1 VRNKSRESVRE
12 KSRDGVKHYLPQVL
26 VVGTY
31 LLLSAQL
38 FGLISRYAVN
48 VLFSDQWEFDGA
60 TLFQHHFI
68 WEMFRWQHGQH
79 RQGLGA
85 LSQKLIE
92 PYIRWNSRYE
102 AFGIGAIIVSVALV
116 ALLLKVRLY
125 GAIRYSDVVI
135 PCLFLNPRQWESV
148 VLTTNPT
155 HAFLPLLL
163 ILYCLCWLIPAYYWK
178 YTCVW
183 LVNFLL
189 IYNGYGIFVGFL
201 TPALLALDFYGNT
214 RHLAPKY
221 QWGGALALTISIVSL
236 ASFFVGYKFQS
247 GVDCF
252 SLAPENPVL
261 YLWFAA
267 LMFTHAAGLN
277 ILSITFATLVGSIAL
292 LLLLGCLWIVV
303 KRLFVAQAEDTWSR
317 DAVIATLLAY
327 CAVFC
332 FNAAYGRLCLG
343 LAAAGT
349 SRYTPYVVLG
359 FFGLYLYA
367 LSGHARNLRV
377 SLVLLLLLF
386 ATLGARPL
394 SGGEARIVEEMTNGK
409 RAWRECYLARHDI
422 HECDTLTKFQVHPHP
437 DAIHLQEKLNFLERN
452 HLNLYAD
459 SH

>member
-1 VRNKSRESVRE
+1 VPIKSREGVRE
-12 KSRDGVKHYLPQVL
+12 KSRDGVKRYLPHVL
-26 VVGTY
+26 VIGTY
-31 LLLSAQL
+31 LLLSVQL
-38 FGLISRYAVN
+38 FSLISRYAVN
-48 VLFSDQWEFDGA
+48 VLFSDQWEFDDA
-60 TLFQHHFI
+60 TLFQQHST

-92 PYIRWNSRYE
+92 PYIHWNSHYE
-102 AFGIGAIIVSVALV
+102 AFGIGAIIVIAALV

-135 PCLFLNPRQWESV
+135 PCLFLTPRQWESV
-148 VLTTNPT
+148 VLTANPT

-178 YTCVW
+178 YTCVL

-201 TPALLALDFYGNT
+201 TPALLALHFFGNT
-214 RHLAPKY
+214 LHLAPKY
-221 QWGGALALTISIVSL
+221 QWVSAAALTISIASL

-261 YLWFAA
+261 YLWFVA

-277 ILSITFATLVGSIAL
+277 ILSITFATLAGSIAL
-292 LLLLGCLWIVV
+292 LLLLVGLWVVV

-317 DAVIATLLAY
+317 DTVIAALLAY
-327 CAVFC
+327 CVVFC
-332 FNAAYGRLCLG
+332 LNAAYGRLCLG
-343 LAAAGT
+343 LAAAAT
-349 SRYTPYVVLG
+349 SRYTPYVVFG

-367 LSGHARNLRV
+367 LSDHARNLCAY
-377 SLVLLLLLF
+377 LVLVLVLF

-394 SGGEARIVEEMTNGK
+394 SGSDARIVKEMTNSK
-409 RAWRECYLARHDI
+409 RAWRECYLGRHDI
-422 HECDTLTKFQVHPHP
+422 RECDNLTKFQVHPHP
-437 DAIHLQEKLNFLERN
+437 EGTHLREKLDFLERN

-459 SH
+459 SQ